1 MDFLEFFD
9 KSGEFNPGT
18 SWSGDNPQFI
28 LFMYKKNKSRPVASR
43 TASIGGSARKEDRKR
58 NSGFK
63 SGGDAAFNASKDSSA
78 RTDKRNQSRKQKPL
92 YVVIRRF
99 KHVFAAYDEQQQN
112 TQTKRLALNLAV
124 GMSRDYYPDRFR
136 FWQDLRDEANILLDS
151 KRFEAACEKWGLK
164 PQAVAEH
171 LVVEGKATINN
182 VLKNGLESYGE
193 KARMFHEPL
202 YLDTRGL
209 YGEPAHE

>member
-1 MDFLEFFD
+1 
-9 KSGEFNPGT
+9 
-18 SWSGDNPQFI
+18 
-28 LFMYKKNKSRPVASR
+28 MYNKNNNSRPVASHK
-43 TASIGGSARKEDRKR
+43 AKIGGSARKEYRYR

-63 SGGDAAFNASKDSSA
+63 SDGDAAFNASKDSSA
-78 RTDKRNQSRKQKPL
+78 RTDNRNRSRKQNPL

-99 KHVFAAYDEQQQN
+99 KNVFAAYDEQQQN
-112 TQTKRLALNLAV
+112 TQNKRHAINIAV

-151 KRFEAACEKWGLK
+151 KRFCAACENWGLK

-171 LVVEGKATINN
+171 LVVEGKATLNS

-209 YGEPAHE
+209 YGKPANE